1 MASRIG
7 VYVCHC
13 GINIA
18 ATVDSEAVAEYAATL
33 PHVVVARDY
42 MYMCSDPGQEM
53 IQQDVRDYGLNRV
66 VVASCSPRMHE
77 TTFRTTIEEVGVNP
91 YYFEMANIRE
101 QVSWVHTDRTVA
113 TQKAREIIAGVVAK
127 AALLE
132 PLEERQVGVTPAALV
147 IGGGIAGLEAALDI
161 ADAGYQ
167 CYLVERQPS
176 LGGRMAQLNKTFPRM
191 EDAGALVGS
200 EMARAMAHPN
210 VEVLAYSEVA
220 NVEGYIGNFEVTVR
234 RKPRFVDAEKCT
246 ACGKCAEACILS
258 GQIADEFQMGLGRRA
273 AIYRMYPEAL
283 PSTYTVDPAH
293 CLLLKEGECQD
304 GPPCVLACPQDAIDF
319 GQAMQ
324 LSPSPS
330 PSPQG
335 GEQAPSPRG
344 ERVRC
349 THRRVRGEILG
360 EEIKLKVGALVVAT
374 GYDPFNPERKPEF
387 GYGCYPGVL
396 SALEFERLAAANGPT
411 GGRIVIPGTDRQPEH
426 VVFIHCVGSR
436 DKQLGNAYCSRVCCM
451 YTAKQAN
458 VVLDQLPDARVTV
471 FYMDVRAFTKGGEEF
486 YDRARARGVRYRRG
500 NPSEIYKRGDKLVV
514 RSEDTLLRKTIEV
527 EADMVVLAVGLEPG
541 SGGAEM
547 SKLLKLSCTGDNFLA
562 EAHPKLRPVDT
573 TSDGVFLAGTCQGPK
588 DIPDTVAQAK
598 AAASSALIPLSM
610 GRARVEAIVSAVNRD
625 LCVGCGLCEPQC
637 PYSALSMH
645 PWRGIMT
652 INEVLC
658 KGCGACSVA
667 CPSKAITLGHFT
679 QKQTLAMLDAMLG

>member
-18 ATVDSEAVAEYAATL
+18 ATVDSQAVAEYASTL
-33 PHVVVARDY
+33 PGVVVSRDY

-53 IQQDVRDYGLNRV
+53 IKQDIRDYGLTRV

-77 TTFRTTIEEVGVNP
+77 ATFRTVIEEVGVNP

-101 QVSWVHTDRTVA
+101 QVSWVHPNRA
-113 TQKAREIIAGVVAK
+113 IGTQKAKELVAGTVAK

-132 PLEERQVGVTPAALV
+132 PLAEREVGVIPAALV

-161 ADAGYQ
+161 ADAGYKVTI
-167 CYLVERQPS
+167 VERQPS

-191 EDAGALVGS
+191 EDAGALVLS
-200 EMARAMAHPN
+200 EIERAARHPN
-210 VEVLAYSEVA
+210 VEILAYSELVGID
-220 NVEGYIGNFEVTVR
+220 GYIGNFEATVR
-234 RKPRFVDAEKCT
+234 LKPRYVDATRCT
-246 ACGKCAEACILS
+246 ACGKCAEACVLS

-273 AIYRMYPEAL
+273 AVYRQYSQAL
-283 PSTYTVDPAH
+283 PATYTVDPDH
-293 CLLLKEGECQD
+293 CLRLTGAPEPAAAGAATLCHES
-304 GPPCVLACPQDAIDF
+304 PPCAAACPEGAIDF
-319 GQAMQ
+319 GQV
-324 LSPSPS
+324 P
-330 PSPQG
+330 
-335 GEQAPSPRG
+335 E
-344 ERVRC
+344 ERSV
-349 THRRVRGEILG
+349 
-360 EEIKLKVGALVVAT
+360 KMGAIVVAT
-374 GYDPFNPERKPEF
+374 GYDPFNPARKPEL
-387 GYGCYPGVL
+387 GYGQYPGVI
-396 SALEFERLAAANGPT
+396 SSLEFERLAAGNGPT
-411 GGRIVIPGTDRQPEH
+411 GGQIVIPGTQAKPEH
-426 VVFIHCVGSR
+426 VVFVHCVGSR
-436 DKQLGNAYCSRVCCM
+436 DKQVGNEYCSRVCCM

-500 NPSEIYKRGDKLVV
+500 NPSEIFRRGDKLVI
-514 RSEDTLLRKTIEV
+514 RAEDTLLRRALEV

-541 SGGAEM
+541 SGGQEM
-547 SKLLKLSCTGDNFLA
+547 SKMLKLSCTGDRFLA

-598 AAASSALIPLSM
+598 AAASSALIPLSN
-610 GRARVEAIVSAVNRD
+610 GKATVEAIVSSVNSD
-625 LCVGCGLCEPQC
+625 LCVGCGLCEAAC
-637 PYSALSMH
+637 AYGALSMH
-645 PWRGIMT
+645 AWRGIMT

-658 KGCGACSVA
+658 KGCGTCSVA

>member
-18 ATVDSEAVAEYAATL
+18 ATVDAGEVAQYAASL
-33 PHVVVARDY
+33 PHVVIARDY

-53 IQQDVRDYGLNRV
+53 IQQDIREHGLNRV

-77 TTFRTTIEEVGVNP
+77 TTFRTVIEEVGVNP

-101 QVSWVHTDRTVA
+101 QVSWVHADRKTG
-113 TQKAREIIAGVVAK
+113 TQKAKELIAGTVAK

-132 PLEERQVGVTPAALV
+132 PLEERQVGVTPAAMV
-147 IGGGIAGLEAALDI
+147 IGGGIAGIEAALDI
-161 ADAGYQ
+161 ADAGYSV
-167 CYLVERQPS
+167 YLVERQPS

-191 EDAGALVGS
+191 EDAGALVVS
-200 EMARAMAHPN
+200 EMERAAKHPN
-210 VEVLAYSEVA
+210 VNVLAYSEV
-220 NVEGYIGNFEVTVR
+220 VEVDGYIGNFQVTVR
-234 RKPRFVDAEKCT
+234 RKPRYVDPDRCT
-246 ACGKCAEACILS
+246 LCGKCAEACVLA
-258 GQIADEFQMGLGRRA
+258 GQITDEFQMGLSQRA
-273 AIYRMYPEAL
+273 AIYQSFPQAL
-283 PSTYTVDPAH
+283 PATFTVDPAH
-293 CLLLKEGECQD
+293 CLKLTEGACED
-304 GPPCVLACPQDAIDF
+304 GPPCAVACPEGAVDF
-319 GQAMQ
+319 SQQ
-324 LSPSPS
+324 
-330 PSPQG
+330 
-335 GEQAPSPRG
+335 EDTIT
-344 ERVRC
+344 VD
-349 THRRVRGEILG
+349 
-360 EEIKLKVGALVVAT
+360 VGALIVAT
-374 GYDPFNPERKPEF
+374 GYDPFDARRKPEF
-387 GYGCYPGVL
+387 GYGRYPGVL
-396 SALEFERLAAANGPT
+396 SALEFERLAAENGPT
-411 GGRIVIPGTDRQPEH
+411 GGRLVVPGTEKEPQE

-436 DKQLGNAYCSRVCCM
+436 DKLLGNEYCSRVCCM

-458 VVLDQLPDARVTV
+458 VVLDQLPEARVTI

-486 YDRARARGVRYRRG
+486 YDRARARGARYRRG
-500 NPSEIYKRGDKLVV
+500 NPSEVFRRGDKLVV
-514 RSEDTLLRKTIEV
+514 RAEDTLLRRTVEV

-541 SGGAEM
+541 AGGEEM
-547 SKLLKLSCTGDNFLA
+547 SKLLKLSCTGDKFLA

-573 TSDGVFLAGTCQGPK
+573 TSDGIFLAGTCQGPK

-610 GRARVEAIVSAVNRD
+610 GKAKVEAIVSTVDRE
-625 LCVGCGLCEPQC
+625 LCVGCGLCEEAC
-637 PYSALSMH
+637 TYGALSLH
-645 PWRGIMT
+645 PWRGVMC

>member
-18 ATVDSEAVAEYAATL
+18 STVDSEAVAEYASTL

-53 IQQDVRDYGLNRV
+53 IQKDIRDHGLNRV

-77 TTFRTTIEEVGVNP
+77 TTFRTVIEEVGVNP

-113 TQKAREIIAGVVAK
+113 TAKAKDLIAGTVAK

-132 PLEERQVGVTPAALV
+132 PLQERQVGVTPAALV
-147 IGGGIAGLEAALDI
+147 IGGGIAGLESALDI
-161 ADAGYQ
+161 ADAGYRV
-167 CYLVERQPS
+167 YLVEKQPS

-191 EDAGALVGS
+191 EDAGALVVS
-200 EMARAMAHPN
+200 EMERAVEHPN
-210 VEVLAYSEVA
+210 IDVLAYSEIVD
-220 NVEGYIGNFEVTVR
+220 VQGYIGNFEVTVR
-234 RKPRFVDAEKCT
+234 HKPRFVDPDRCT
-246 ACGKCAEACILS
+246 SCNKCAAACVLA
-258 GQIADEFQMGLGRRA
+258 GQIADEFQMGLSKRA
-273 AIYRMYPEAL
+273 AIYRPFPEAL
-283 PSTYTVDPAH
+283 PATYTVDPAH
-293 CLLLKEGECQD
+293 CLMLQEGQCQD
-304 GPPCVLACPQDAIDF
+304 GPPCALACPEAAVDF
-319 GQAMQ
+319 GQ
-324 LSPSPS
+324 
-330 PSPQG
+330 
-335 GEQAPSPRG
+335 R
-344 ERVRC
+344 ER
-349 THRRVRGEILG
+349 
-360 EEIKLKVGALVVAT
+360 EETLKVGSIVVAT

-387 GYGCYPGVL
+387 GYGRYPGVL
-396 SALEFERLAAANGPT
+396 SALEFERLAATNGPT
-411 GGRIVIPGTDRQPEH
+411 GGRITVPGTEKQPEH
-426 VVFIHCVGSR
+426 IVFIHCVGSR
-436 DKQLGNAYCSRVCCM
+436 DKAGAAAGTSNAYCSRVCCM

-458 VVLDQLPDARVTV
+458 VVMDQLPDARVTV

-500 NPSEIYKRGDKLVV
+500 NPAEIYFRGDKLVV
-514 RSEDTLLRKTIEV
+514 RVEDTLLRRTIEV

-541 SGGAEM
+541 AGGNEM

-573 TSDGVFLAGTCQGPK
+573 TSDGIFLAGTCQGPK
-588 DIPDTVAQAK
+588 DIPDTVSQAK

-610 GRARVEAIVSAVNRD
+610 GTAKVEAIVSSVNRE
-625 LCVGCGLCEPQC
+625 LCVGCGLCEASC
-637 PYSALSMH
+637 AYGALSLH

-658 KGCGACSVA
+658 KGCGSCSVA

-679 QKQTLAMLDAMLG
+679 QKQTLAMLDAMLV

>member
-13 GINIA
+13 GINIG
-18 ATVDSEAVAEYAATL
+18 ATVDVPAVAEYAASL

-53 IQQDVRDYGLNRV
+53 IQQDIRDHGLNRV

-77 TTFRTTIEEVGVNP
+77 TTFRTAVEEVGVNP

-101 QVSWVHTDRTVA
+101 QVSWVHPDRETG
-113 TQKAREIIAGVVAK
+113 TEKAKELIAGTVAK

-132 PLEERQVGVTPAALV
+132 PLAEREVEVTPAALV

-161 ADAGYQ
+161 ADAGYR

-191 EDAGALVGS
+191 EDAGALVIS
-200 EMARAMAHPN
+200 EMERVLAHPN
-210 VEVLAYSEVA
+210 IEVLAYSEVA
-220 NVEGYIGNFEVTVR
+220 DVEGYIGNFEATVR
-234 RKPRFVDAEKCT
+234 RKPRFVDTRKCT
-246 ACGKCAEACILS
+246 SCDECAQACVLS
-258 GQIADEFQMGLGRRA
+258 GQIPDEFQMGLGRRA
-273 AIYRMYPEAL
+273 AIYRNFPEAL
-283 PSTYTVDPAH
+283 PDTYTVDPEH
-293 CLLLKEGECQD
+293 CLLLKDGGCGSGTGDE
-304 GPPCVLACPQDAIDF
+304 GPPCALACPEDAVDF
-319 GQAMQ
+319 GQMEKE
-324 LSPSPS
+324 S
-330 PSPQG
+330 
-335 GEQAPSPRG
+335 
-344 ERVRC
+344 
-349 THRRVRGEILG
+349 T
-360 EEIKLKVGALVVAT
+360 LKVGSIIVAT

-387 GYGCYPGVL
+387 GYGQYPGVI
-396 SALEFERLAAANGPT
+396 SALEFERLAAKNGPT
-411 GGRIVIPGTDRQPEH
+411 GGRLVIPGTEQEPEH

-436 DKQLGNAYCSRVCCM
+436 DKAGAATGTANEYCSRVCCM

-458 VVLDQLPDARVTV
+458 VVLDKLPDARVTA
-471 FYMDVRAFTKGGEEF
+471 FYIDVRAFTKGGEEF
-486 YDRARARGVRYRRG
+486 YDRARARGTRYRRG
-500 NPSEIYKRGDKLVV
+500 NPSEVYKRGNKLVV
-514 RSEDTLLRKTIEV
+514 RSEDTLLQKTVEV

-541 SGGAEM
+541 SGGGEVSQM
-547 SKLLKLSCTGDNFLA
+547 LKLSCTGDNFLA

-573 TSDGVFLAGTCQGPK
+573 TSDGIYLAGTCQGPK

-610 GRARVEAIVSAVNRD
+610 GKAKVEAIVSSVDRE
-625 LCVGCGLCEPQC
+625 LCVGCGLCEPTC
-637 PYSALSMH
+637 PYSALSLH

>member
-18 ATVDSEAVAEYAATL
+18 ATVDSETVADYAATL
-33 PHVVVARDY
+33 PHVVIARDY

-53 IQQDVRDYGLNRV
+53 IQHDIREHNLNRV
-66 VVASCSPRMHE
+66 VVASCSPLMHE
-77 TTFRTTIEEVGVNP
+77 PTFRTTVQEAGVNP
-91 YYFEMANIRE
+91 YYYEMANIRE
-101 QVSWVHTDRTVA
+101 QCSWVHTDRRIATRKAKELVA
-113 TQKAREIIAGVVAK
+113 AAVAK
-127 AALLE
+127 ASLLE
-132 PLEERQVGVTPAALV
+132 PLEEREVGVTPAALV

-167 CYLVERQPS
+167 AYLVERQPS

-191 EDAGALVGS
+191 EDAGALVVS
-200 EMARAMAHPN
+200 EMRRAMEHPN
-210 VEVLAYSEVA
+210 LEVLAYSEVA
-220 NVEGYIGNFEVTVR
+220 DVDGYIGNFEVTVR
-234 RKPRFVDAEKCT
+234 RKPRFVDDAKCT
-246 ACGKCAEACILS
+246 ACGKCADACVLA
-258 GQIADEFQMGLGRRA
+258 GQVDDEFQLGMAKRA
-273 AIYRMYPEAL
+273 AIYQAFPEAE
-283 PSTYTVDPAH
+283 PPTYTVDAAH
-293 CLLLKEGECQD
+293 CLLLRDGECQV
-304 GPPCVLACPQDAIDF
+304 GPPCAVACPEDAVDF
-319 GQAMQ
+319 SQQ
-324 LSPSPS
+324 
-330 PSPQG
+330 
-335 GEQAPSPRG
+335 ET
-344 ERVRC
+344 EV
-349 THRRVRGEILG
+349 T
-360 EEIKLKVGALVVAT
+360 LKVGSIVVAT
-374 GYDPFNPERKPEF
+374 GYDPFEASRKPEF
-387 GYGCYPGVL
+387 GYGRYPGVVT
-396 SALEFERLAAANGPT
+396 ALEFERMAAANGPT
-411 GGRIVIPGTDRQPEH
+411 DGLICIPGTDRVPEH

-436 DKQLGNAYCSRVCCM
+436 DKQLGNEYCSRVCCM

-486 YDRARARGVRYRRG
+486 YDRARARGARYRRG
-500 NPSEIYKRGDKLVV
+500 NPSEIFRRGNRLIV
-514 RSEDTLLRKTIEV
+514 RAEDTLLRRTVEV

-541 SGGAEM
+541 AAGQNVAQM
-547 SKLLKLSCTGDNFLA
+547 LKLSRTGDGFLA

-610 GRARVEAIVSAVNRD
+610 GTAKVEAIVSTINQE
-625 LCVGCGLCEPQC
+625 LCVGCALCENAC
-637 PYSALSMH
+637 TYGALSMH

-679 QKQTLAMLDAMLG
+679 QKQTLALLDAILS